1 MSSTS
6 LPLACHCGCHASSA
20 HTGGR
25 MLWLTPE
32 ELVEHLRG
40 AVTLGTLRNYR
51 SARTGPR
58 YLKVGR
64 SIFYTLESVNDWLA
78 ELATEDELRWNDRL

>member
-1 MSSTS
+1 MSIAPLTSTCS
-6 LPLACHCGCHASSA
+6 CDCHPRASVA
-20 HTGGR
+20 RPKT
-25 MLWLTPE
+25 WLTPE

-51 SARTGPR
+51 AARTGPR

-64 SIFYTLESVNDWLA
+64 SVFYTLESVDTWLA
-78 ELATEDELRWNDRL
+78 ELAVADDLRWNDRV